1 MTKTKFLMIKTL
13 HFFVI
18 LLFSFCL
25 TIQVNA
31 QIELVPPSHPVY
43 DYLKRMQVKGIIP
56 EYNSS
61 NIPISRG
68 EIAGYLKIIEGQ
80 KLTGTDKYMM
90 EDYKAEFEFDMT
102 GSLRKSTNLFNKF
115 NSESI
120 FGNHR
125 QKYIYN
131 YADTNASLF
140 FDINGDFYQRNS
152 KGDSIGNNAIT
163 LGELGFRIR
172 GSLYNSVGFYLRAS
186 NGQKIKG
193 QSKDIIFAAN
203 YDPLLK
209 ANTKFVNEQKNFDSY
224 EGYLR
229 YQTPS
234 NWLSVTVGKEALYEG
249 FGYIDKMFLSNNTIP
264 FNFLKLDIA
273 YKKFKY
279 SFLYGSIKGDSLGI
293 DLQSKNIVSH
303 RLDIGLTRKFKL
315 GFYES
320 VIISNNPFSFT
331 YLNPISFLTSADLNT
346 GAKETTDNNT
356 LAGFDFELAPI
367 KNITF
372 QGTLLIDDLNLSTLY
387 KSDSTSNDNKFGYQ
401 LGIFWAD
408 ALSLPNVNL
417 KLEYT
422 RLDPF
427 VYSHRSNKSSYTN
440 WDMSLGHALPPNSD
454 EIALNLHY
462 DVTNRIKFNFLYQFQ
477 RSGEGILI
485 DSITGKLII
494 NYGGNINRGDG
505 DLYITKI
512 NFLNGNRI
520 NRSIITF
527 NLVFEPIKQ
536 YFVELKYQLRILN
549 LKYLDRQVNESLY
562 WATLRVDL

>member
-1 MTKTKFLMIKTL
+1 
-13 HFFVI
+13 
-18 LLFSFCL
+18 
-25 TIQVNA
+25 
-31 QIELVPPSHPVY
+31 
-43 DYLKRMQVKGIIP
+43 
-56 EYNSS
+56 
-61 NIPISRG
+61 
-68 EIAGYLKIIEGQ
+68 
-80 KLTGTDKYMM
+80 
-90 EDYKAEFEFDMT
+90 
-102 GSLRKSTNLFNKF
+102 
-115 NSESI
+115 
-120 FGNHR
+120 
-125 QKYIYN
+125 
-131 YADTNASLF
+131 
-140 FDINGDFYQRNS
+140 
-152 KGDSIGNNAIT
+152 
-163 LGELGFRIR
+163 
-172 GSLYNSVGFYLRAS
+172 
-186 NGQKIKG
+186 
-193 QSKDIIFAAN
+193 
-203 YDPLLK
+203 
-209 ANTKFVNEQKNFDSY
+209 
-224 EGYLR
+224 
-229 YQTPS
+229 
-234 NWLSVTVGKEALYEG
+234 
-249 FGYIDKMFLSNNTIP
+249 
-264 FNFLKLDIA
+264 
-273 YKKFKY
+273 
-279 SFLYGSIKGDSLGI
+279 
-293 DLQSKNIVSH
+293 
-303 RLDIGLTRKFKL
+303 
-315 GFYES
+315 
-320 VIISNNPFSFT
+320 
-331 YLNPISFLTSADLNT
+331 LNT

-440 WDMSLGHALPPNSD
+440 WDMSLGHSLPPNSD